1 MPYHP
6 EIGLNVRTSSLIA
19 QTKTSKIFAVKKRND
34 LVLKIVHQKIL
45 LEREKKALEKLKG
58 IIGII
63 QLLGQSKCALLLSPR
78 AECSFNN
85 SGLPVF
91 NSSNDIILADF
102 GSSAFIG
109 EIDFYGG
116 APLFLVSERVLNSYG
131 KIIDAHPKDDLHAL
145 IRSLYLLVN
154 QSNLNETFLN
164 IDDTNSVREYWEIY
178 LKLAWLMLSDWAIKQ
193 LEKITHLHL
202 NCPEET
208 CYGVLAV
215 HRICFALSLFHLI
228 LGLLVFK
235 VNSTRDKRS
244 SIQNGWWGPKILFWI
259 LLLVISF
266 FIPNEFFM
274 FWGNSISLIGAAIF
288 ILIGLVILIDCVHT
302 WSEKCIEKWQDEES
316 EFWKYLLIGSTL
328 SLFIGSIA
336 LTGIITILSIHPV
349 IQEENSRSGL
359 SQASMV
365 AFYCTYLILIC
376 NPLLDTANGTR
387 VTTVV
392 IGALFT
398 FMAIAYSTSR
408 AATQDITSGTRSGSL
423 LAAVENGNTIQITG
437 SDELVI
443 IGRSLTSVWVK
454 VVCSWICLLLYFWSL
469 LAPVLLPERFEV

>member
-1 MPYHP
+1 MLRSDIFGLDLELLEEKLKRKCTEVNLLEVELGLEKSKRIKVIEAFAKTSSIDSLTYLWHTYDPQHLPMSDWFQPSQSSFNLNRRPNSKDEKDYQTFFCNEILAQLPENHYIKVLDTHDCFYLDGLAPNISALHSDYGLDIHVINSVGDIKPRKTPTFAFQDAHKGQVLNYGIKILQHQRERYEVTNFLTDFYEILFIRVVKEEQKNGLQFTVHFSSLFQFDGEGSKYLRALLFEMPYHP

-178 LKLAWLMLSDWAIKQ
+178 LKVS
-193 LEKITHLHL
+193 HGRP
-202 NCPEET
+202 C
-208 CYGVLAV
+208 
-215 HRICFALSLFHLI
+215 
-228 LGLLVFK
+228 
-235 VNSTRDKRS
+235 
-244 SIQNGWWGPKILFWI
+244 
-259 LLLVISF
+259 
-266 FIPNEFFM
+266 
-274 FWGNSISLIGAAIF
+274 
-288 ILIGLVILIDCVHT
+288 ID
-302 WSEKCIEKWQDEES
+302 
-316 EFWKYLLIGSTL
+316 
-328 SLFIGSIA
+328 IA
-336 LTGIITILSIHPV
+336 M
-349 IQEENSRSGL
+349 N
-359 SQASMV
+359 
-365 AFYCTYLILIC
+365 
-376 NPLLDTANGTR
+376 
-387 VTTVV
+387 
-392 IGALFT
+392 
-398 FMAIAYSTSR
+398 
-408 AATQDITSGTRSGSL
+408 
-423 LAAVENGNTIQITG
+423 
-437 SDELVI
+437 
-443 IGRSLTSVWVK
+443 
-454 VVCSWICLLLYFWSL
+454 
-469 LAPVLLPERFEV
+469 

>member
-1 MPYHP
+1 
-6 EIGLNVRTSSLIA
+6 
-19 QTKTSKIFAVKKRND
+19 
-34 LVLKIVHQKIL
+34 
-45 LEREKKALEKLKG
+45 
-58 IIGII
+58 
-63 QLLGQSKCALLLSPR
+63 
-78 AECSFNN
+78 
-85 SGLPVF
+85 
-91 NSSNDIILADF
+91 
-102 GSSAFIG
+102 
-109 EIDFYGG
+109 
-116 APLFLVSERVLNSYG
+116 
-131 KIIDAHPKDDLHAL
+131 
-145 IRSLYLLVN
+145 
-154 QSNLNETFLN
+154 
-164 IDDTNSVREYWEIY
+164 
-178 LKLAWLMLSDWAIKQ
+178 
-193 LEKITHLHL
+193 
-202 NCPEET
+202 
-208 CYGVLAV
+208 V

-443 IGRSLTSVWVK
+443 IGRSLISVWVK

-469 LAPVLLPERFEV
+469 LAPVLLPERFE